1 MVLTAG
7 THSVSHPEPWPWGR
21 GPPKTA
27 IPTPSQSGPGAATQ
41 GQVASPGLGKL
52 VGLVF
57 ITEEKTGLP
66 GDLLRERNEL
76 IPVSPFARVWHGALN
91 KY

>member
-1 MVLTAG
+1 MG
-7 THSVSHPEPWPWGR
+7 RWP
-21 GPPKTA
+21 A
-27 IPTPSQSGPGAATQ
+27 PG
-41 GQVASPGLGKL
+41 SESS

-57 ITEEKTGLP
+57 ITEKNTGLP
-66 GDLLRERNEL
+66 VDLLRERNEL